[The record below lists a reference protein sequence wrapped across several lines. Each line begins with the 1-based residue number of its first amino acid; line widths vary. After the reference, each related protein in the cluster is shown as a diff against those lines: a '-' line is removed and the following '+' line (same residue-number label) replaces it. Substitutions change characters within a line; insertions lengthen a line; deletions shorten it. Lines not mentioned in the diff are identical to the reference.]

1 MADEPAPITRG
12 ERAAGI
18 FGALFFLVLAV
29 LAIDLATGGKVFK
42 RAGCG
47 CPDEG
52 TASDGG
58 S

>member
-1 MADEPAPITRG
+1 MADEDTGYTRG

-18 FGALFFLVLAV
+18 FGALLFAGLLLIAV
-29 LAIDLATGGKVFK
+29 DLATGGRVF
-42 RAGCG
+42 RRGCG

-52 TASDGG
+52 PADGE